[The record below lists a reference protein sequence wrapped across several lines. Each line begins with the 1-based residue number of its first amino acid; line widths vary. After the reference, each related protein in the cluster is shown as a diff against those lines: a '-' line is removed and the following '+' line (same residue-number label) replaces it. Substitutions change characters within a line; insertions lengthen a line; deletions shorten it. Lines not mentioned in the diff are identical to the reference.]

1 MTEMQF
7 KVVLVNVDL
16 GAHITEKSSI
26 AFFQVKLDPGTPTI
40 YSELGFFSLSLS
52 SVWLHPR
59 QAHPRR
65 DLSTPRPVSF
75 WRQVQWVHM
84 PTSELI
90 IVVRGV
96 AF

>member
-26 AFFQVKLDPGTPTI
+26 AFLQVKLDPGTPTI

-52 SVWLHPR
+52 SVWLHPTGPP
-59 QAHPRR
+59 QKGLEHSQTCVFLASSPVGSYAH
-65 DLSTPRPVSF
+65 L
-75 WRQVQWVHM
+75 
-84 PTSELI
+84 
-90 IVVRGV
+90 
-96 AF
+96 